1 MLGDGG
7 ARELGEGGMTCYKC
21 TNCLLILNA
30 DDLIDGLCPV
40 CESKDMLKEMCPNDH
55 CHCPHDKVGSIAY
68 CELCGAAMCPVCKCH
83 DVSQI
88 SRVTGYMSDVAGW
101 GAAKRQEL
109 KDRKRYDVT

>member
-1 MLGDGG
+1 MN
-7 ARELGEGGMTCYKC
+7 RYKC
-21 TNCLLILNA
+21 NKCLLIIQEA
-30 DDLIDGLCPV
+30 DLIDGLCPV

-55 CHCPHDKVGSIAY
+55 NQCSHDMVESIAY
-68 CELCGAAMCPVCKCH
+68 CELCGAACCPICGCE

-109 KDRKRYDVT
+109 KDRVRYDVV